1 MKKISFT
8 ILLGILC
15 INLIS
20 AQNDKGWNDRNNP
33 SAEAEKHINGLWDLV

>member
-8 ILLGILC
+8 ILLSILC

-20 AQNDKGWNDRNNP
+20 AQNDKVWNDRNNP
-33 SAEAEKHINGLWDLV
+33 SLRWHINGLWDLV